1 MKYNQNHLSLAVR
14 LALSVGFVTAAGV
27 VQAQQQTTSSDT
39 STTTTTSTT
48 TQTPATP
55 EANKAKTLTAVVVT
69 GSLIRRVDLE
79 TASPVVT
86 LDRTNILNSGKPTLG
101 DVLQQLPSVSGNATN
116 PSNNSNGGGGASPT
130 LEGGDGA
137 SRISLRGLGEN
148 RTLVLID
155 GQRMANADLNM
166 IPQSMIARVDR
177 KSVV

>member
-14 LALSVGFVTAAGV
+14 LALSVGFMTTAGV
-27 VQAQQQTTSSDT
+27 VQAQQQTGSDTSTTSSTT
-39 STTTTTSTT
+39 STTTTT
-48 TQTPATP
+48 QTPAKP
-55 EANKAKTLTAVVVT
+55 EASKAKTLNAVVVT

-130 LEGGDGA
+130 LEAATAPRA
-137 SRISLRGLGEN
+137 SRC
-148 RTLVLID
+148 
-155 GQRMANADLNM
+155 AAWAK
-166 IPQSMIARVDR
+166 IAPWC
-177 KSVV
+177 